1 MLLFLDYDGVLHPD
15 EVYLKRGRPVLR
27 GPGELFM
34 WVPHLLSAI
43 EGADVRIVLSTS
55 WARHLGFRRACNALP
70 ESLRGLVVGATWHSK
85 MKIGESGAA
94 TLWDLQTRY
103 EQIQAYLAQMNS
115 PCDWLAID
123 DDARGWPDEKLPQLI
138 HADPALGLSCE
149 QTAQRLRERLLH
161 GC

>member
-103 EQIQAYLAQMNS
+103 EQIQAYLARMNS
-115 PCDWLAID
+115 PCD
-123 DDARGWPDEKLPQLI
+123 
-138 HADPALGLSCE
+138 
-149 QTAQRLRERLLH
+149 
-161 GC
+161 

>member
-55 WARHLGFRRACNALP
+55 FAV
-70 ESLRGLVVGATWHSK
+70 S
-85 MKIGESGAA
+85 
-94 TLWDLQTRY
+94 D
-103 EQIQAYLAQMNS
+103 
-115 PCDWLAID
+115 
-123 DDARGWPDEKLPQLI
+123 
-138 HADPALGLSCE
+138 
-149 QTAQRLRERLLH
+149 
-161 GC
+161 